1 LIGPSGTSLLM
12 ENKYRKFYVEWWK
25 IRKSTIYGLV
35 AFIVITGAVGT
46 GVWWALQYNWF
57 AQTAALDAP
66 KDAARI
72 ISFEGDVRIT
82 RAATRETILVT
93 KETYVA
99 AGDTIQT
106 QADGKAVIQMIDQSV
121 YSVRP
126 NSTVVIRDI
135 SSIFGGTNV
144 RVALDDGQI
153 NVRTNDQ
160 PANTEN
166 VVEMMDSE
174 TRLKSQTDASFNAD
188 AYSQDGEI
196 RISRGSV
203 ETAIGGERATINAN
217 EFAAVNDGRIASRE
231 TLLLP
236 PQPSS
241 PANMSQVVDSA
252 GRGVTMAFTWQD
264 QSSIPVASYYIQ
276 IARSPYFSPDSMLVD
291 RGAVTS
297 RDFRLAGL
305 QPGIYYWRLKTTSRA
320 GQTSEWNEPWR
331 FNVVKSET
339 NPAIEVSDW
348 RVENVGGN
356 VFIIS
361 GRSRA
366 GLQVRALGRQ
376 VFAAGDGVFR
386 LQVSTPLSEVAVE
399 LGDDRGNRGGFV
411 LGLRAA
417 KVLRRF

>member
-1 LIGPSGTSLLM
+1 M

-25 IRKSTIYGLV
+25 IRKSTIYGL
-35 AFIVITGAVGT
+35 IVFLLVTAAVGY
-46 GVWWALQYNWF
+46 GVWWAMNYDWF
-57 AQTAALDAP
+57 SQQAASEAP

-106 QADGKAVIQMIDQSV
+106 QADGKAVVQMIDQSV

-126 NSTVVIRDI
+126 NSTVVIRDS
-135 SSIFGGTNV
+135 SSIFGGTNI

-153 NVRTNDQ
+153 NVRTDQ
-160 PANTEN
+160 QPENTEN

-174 TRLKSQTDASFNAD
+174 TQVRSQTDASFNAD
-188 AYSQDGEI
+188 AYSGDGEI

-203 ETAIGGERATINAN
+203 ETSIGGERATINAN
-217 EFAAVNDGRIASRE
+217 EFAKVDDGRIASRE
-231 TLLLP
+231 KLLLP
-236 PQPSS
+236 PKPVS
-241 PANMSQVVDSA
+241 PNNMSQVVDTS

-264 QSSIPVASYYIQ
+264 DSTIPVASYYLQ
-276 IARSPYFSPDSMLVD
+276 IARSPYFSPDAMLVD
-291 RGAVTS
+291 RGSVAS

-305 QPGIYYWRLKTTSRA
+305 QPGTYYWRLKTTSRS
-320 GQTSEWNEPWR
+320 GQTSDWNESWK
-331 FNVVKSET
+331 FNVVKRET
-339 NPAIEVSDW
+339 NPAIEVADW

-356 VFIIS
+356 VYIIV
-361 GRSRA
+361 GRTRP

-386 LQVSTPLSEVAVE
+386 LQISTPLSEVAVE
-399 LGDDRGNRGGFV
+399 LGDDGGNRGGFV
-411 LGLRAA
+411 LSLRNA

>member
-1 LIGPSGTSLLM
+1 M

-25 IRKSTIYGLV
+25 VRKSTIYGLV
-35 AFIVITGAVGT
+35 AFVVVTGVVIT

-57 AQTAALDAP
+57 AQQAAPDAP

-82 RAATRETILVT
+82 RAATRETILVA

-106 QADGKAVIQMIDQSV
+106 QADGRAVIQMIDQSV

-126 NSTVVIRDI
+126 NSTVVIRDS
-135 SSIFGGTNV
+135 SSIFGGTNI
-144 RVALDDGQI
+144 RVSLDDGQI
-153 NVRTNDQ
+153 NVRTDEQ
-160 PANTEN
+160 PENTEN

-174 TRLKSQTDASFNAD
+174 TQLRSQTDASFNAD
-188 AYSQDGEI
+188 AYSKEGEI
-196 RISRGSV
+196 RISRGTV
-203 ETAIGGERATINAN
+203 ETSIGGERATINAN

-231 TLLLP
+231 KLLLP
-236 PQPSS
+236 PKLIS
-241 PANMSQVVDSA
+241 PANQSQVIDSS
-252 GRGVTMAFTWQD
+252 GRGVTISFAWQD
-264 QSSIPVASYYIQ
+264 ESALPVASYYIQ
-276 IARSPYFSPDSMLVD
+276 VARSPYFSPDAMLVD
-291 RGAVTS
+291 RGSVTS

-331 FNVVKSET
+331 FNVVKRET
-339 NPAIEVSDW
+339 SPAIEVADW

-366 GLQVRALGRQ
+366 GLQVRTLGRQ
-376 VFAAGDGVFR
+376 VFTAGDGVFR
-386 LQVSTPLSEVAVE
+386 VQVSTPLSEVAIE

-411 LGLRAA
+411 LGLKNA

>member
-1 LIGPSGTSLLM
+1 M

-25 IRKSTIYGLV
+25 IRKSTIYGLI
-35 AFIVITGAVGT
+35 AFVVVTGAVVT

-57 AQTAALDAP
+57 AQQAAPEAP

-93 KETYVA
+93 KETFVA

-106 QADGKAVIQMIDQSV
+106 QADGRAVVQMIDQSV

-126 NSTVVIRDI
+126 NSTVVIRDS

-153 NVRTNDQ
+153 NVRTDDQ
-160 PANTEN
+160 PENTEN

-174 TRLKSQTDASFNAD
+174 TQLKSQTDASFNAD
-188 AYSQDGEI
+188 AYAKEGEI

-203 ETAIGGERATINAN
+203 ETSIGGERSTISEN
-217 EFAAVNDGRIASRE
+217 EFAAVNDGRVASRE
-231 TLLLP
+231 KLLLP
-236 PQPSS
+236 PRASS
-241 PANMSQVVDSA
+241 PGNMSQVVDTA

-264 QSSIPVASYYIQ
+264 ESSIPVASYYIQ
-276 IARSPYFSPDSMLVD
+276 VARSPYFSPDTVLVD
-291 RGAVTS
+291 RGGVTG

-305 QPGIYYWRLKTTSRA
+305 QPGTYYWRVKTTSRA
-320 GQTSEWNEPWR
+320 GQTSEWNEPWK
-331 FNVVKSET
+331 FNVVKRET
-339 NPAIEVSDW
+339 NPAIEVADW
-348 RVENVGGN
+348 NVEKVGGN
-356 VFIIS
+356 VYIVT
-361 GRSRA
+361 GKTRA
-366 GLQVRALGRQ
+366 GLTIRAQNRQ

-386 LQVSTPLSEVAVE
+386 MQVSTPLSEVAIE
-399 LGDDRGNRGGFV
+399 IGDTDGNRGGFV
-411 LGLRAA
+411 LGLRNA

>member
-1 LIGPSGTSLLM
+1 M
-12 ENKYRKFYVEWWK
+12 ENKYKKFYVEWWK

-35 AFIVITGAVGT
+35 TFVVVTGTVIT

-57 AQTAALDAP
+57 AQQAAFEAP

-93 KETYVA
+93 KETFIA

-106 QADGKAVIQMIDQSV
+106 QADGRAVVQMIDQSV

-126 NSTVVIRDI
+126 NSTVVIRDS

-153 NVRTNDQ
+153 NVRTDDQ

-174 TRLKSQTDASFNAD
+174 TQLKSQTDASFNAD
-188 AYSQDGEI
+188 AYSQGGEI

-203 ETAIGGERATINAN
+203 ETSIGGERSTISEN
-217 EFAAVNDGRIASRE
+217 EFASVTGGRIASRE
-231 TLLLP
+231 KLLLP
-236 PQPSS
+236 PKPTS
-241 PANMSQVVDSA
+241 PGNMSQVVDSS
-252 GRGVTMAFTWQD
+252 GRGVTMAFAWQD
-264 QSSIPVASYYIQ
+264 ESTIPVASYYIQ
-276 IARSPYFSPDSMLVD
+276 IARSPYFSPDAMLVD
-291 RGAVTS
+291 RGAVTGH
-297 RDFRLAGL
+297 DFRLAGL

-331 FNVVKSET
+331 FNVVKRET
-339 NPAIEVSDW
+339 NPAIEVADW
-348 RVENVGGN
+348 SVENVGGN
-356 VFIIS
+356 VYIIS
-361 GRSRA
+361 GRTRA
-366 GLQVRALGRQ
+366 GLQVRAQGRQ
-376 VFAAGDGVFR
+376 AFAAGDGVFR
-386 LQVSTPLSEVAVE
+386 LQVSTPLSEVAIE
-399 LGDDRGNRGGFV
+399 LGDDSGNRGGFV
-411 LGLRAA
+411 LGLRNA

>member
-1 LIGPSGTSLLM
+1 M

-25 IRKSTIYGLV
+25 VRKSTIYGLV
-35 AFIVITGAVGT
+35 AFVVVTGVVIT

-57 AQTAALDAP
+57 AHQAAPDAP

-82 RAATRETILVT
+82 RAATRETILVA

-106 QADGKAVIQMIDQSV
+106 QADGRAVIQMIDQSV

-126 NSTVVIRDI
+126 NSTVVIRDS
-135 SSIFGGTNV
+135 SSIFGGTNI
-144 RVALDDGQI
+144 RVSLDDGQI
-153 NVRTNDQ
+153 NVRTDEQ
-160 PANTEN
+160 PENTEN

-174 TRLKSQTDASFNAD
+174 TQLRSQTDASFNAD
-188 AYSQDGEI
+188 AYSKEGEI
-196 RISRGSV
+196 RISRGTV
-203 ETAIGGERATINAN
+203 ETSIGGERATINAN

-231 TLLLP
+231 KLLLP
-236 PQPSS
+236 PRLIS
-241 PANMSQVVDSA
+241 PANQSQVIDSS
-252 GRGVTMAFTWQD
+252 GRGVTISFAWQD
-264 QSSIPVASYYIQ
+264 ESALPVASYYIQ
-276 IARSPYFSPDSMLVD
+276 VARSPYFSPDAMLVD
-291 RGAVTS
+291 RGSVTS

-331 FNVVKSET
+331 FNVVKRET
-339 NPAIEVSDW
+339 SPAIEVADW

-366 GLQVRALGRQ
+366 GLQVRTLGRQ
-376 VFAAGDGVFR
+376 VFTAGDGVFR
-386 LQVSTPLSEVAVE
+386 VQVSTPLSEVAIE

-411 LGLRAA
+411 LGLKNA

>member
-1 LIGPSGTSLLM
+1 M

-25 IRKSTIYGLV
+25 VRKSTIYGLV
-35 AFIVITGAVGT
+35 AFVVVTGVVIT

-57 AQTAALDAP
+57 AQQAAPDAP

-82 RAATRETILVT
+82 RAATRETILVA

-106 QADGKAVIQMIDQSV
+106 QADGRAVIQMIDQSV

-126 NSTVVIRDI
+126 NSTVVIRDS
-135 SSIFGGTNV
+135 SSIFGGTNI
-144 RVALDDGQI
+144 RVSLDDGQI
-153 NVRTNDQ
+153 NVRTDEQ
-160 PANTEN
+160 PENTEN

-174 TRLKSQTDASFNAD
+174 TQLRSQTDASFNAD
-188 AYSQDGEI
+188 AYSKEGEI
-196 RISRGSV
+196 RISRGTV
-203 ETAIGGERATINAN
+203 ETSIGGERATINAN

-231 TLLLP
+231 KLLLP
-236 PQPSS
+236 PRLIS
-241 PANMSQVVDSA
+241 PANQSQVIDSS
-252 GRGVTMAFTWQD
+252 GRGVTISFAWQD
-264 QSSIPVASYYIQ
+264 ESALPVASYYIQ
-276 IARSPYFSPDSMLVD
+276 VARSPYFSPDAMLVD
-291 RGAVTS
+291 RGSVTS

-331 FNVVKSET
+331 FNVVKRET
-339 NPAIEVSDW
+339 SPAIEVADW

-366 GLQVRALGRQ
+366 GLQVRTLGRQ
-376 VFAAGDGVFR
+376 VFTAGDGVFR
-386 LQVSTPLSEVAVE
+386 VQVSTPLSEVAIE

-411 LGLRAA
+411 LGLKNA